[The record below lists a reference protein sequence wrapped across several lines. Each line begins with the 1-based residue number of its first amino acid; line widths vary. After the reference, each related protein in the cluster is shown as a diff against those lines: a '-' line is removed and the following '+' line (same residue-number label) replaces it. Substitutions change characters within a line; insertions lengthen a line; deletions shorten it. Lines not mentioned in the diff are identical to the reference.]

1 MSSIRFSI
9 ISFLIAYCALSAC
22 SADSLPPLVASSIEI
37 TEPIP
42 GSKMSAG
49 YFALTNNTDDV
60 ISISRV
66 VSPEFESV
74 EIHESLVENGVAKMR
89 RIPELLIPANST
101 VSFERGGKHLMLK
114 RPVGTATQVS
124 LNFLSGETILLGIQA
139 PVSSR
144 NN

>member
-1 MSSIRFSI
+1 
-9 ISFLIAYCALSAC
+9 
-22 SADSLPPLVASSIEI
+22 
-37 TEPIP
+37 
-42 GSKMSAG
+42 MSAA

-74 EIHESLVENGVAKMR
+74 EIHESLVENGVARMR

-101 VSFERGGKHLMLK
+101 VTFERGGKHLMLR

-139 PVSSR
+139 PISSR